1 MSSLEVLVVLEV
13 VAAEVGLGRS
23 TGSAQA
29 VVVLQLLDVI
39 QADADTL
46 VAVGVEGEEV
56 NGGAAPAAGVDLVG
70 IQDLVQILVHDARA
84 SGCCCS

>member
-13 VAAEVGLGRS
+13 VASEVGLGRS

-46 VAVGVEGEEV
+46 VAVGVSSLFVLYWDCVLLGSE
-56 NGGAAPAAGVDLVG
+56 ALAPGLN
-70 IQDLVQILVHDARA
+70 LFVQP
-84 SGCCCS
+84 

>member
-13 VAAEVGLGRS
+13 VAAEVGLGGS

-39 QADADTL
+39 QADSDAL
-46 VAVGVEGEEV
+46 VAFGVEGE
-56 NGGAAPAAGVDLVG
+56 
-70 IQDLVQILVHDARA
+70 
-84 SGCCCS
+84 

>member
-39 QADADTL
+39 QADALLPL
-46 VAVGVEGEEV
+46 VLKGKKLME
-56 NGGAAPAAGVDLVG
+56 
-70 IQDLVQILVHDARA
+70 ARPQQPE
-84 SGCCCS
+84 